1 MTTTLEERA
10 NVIVDIEYSP
20 DKGTKFKF
28 PVYEKKDWAAGYDVI
43 IHDEC
48 SADVTDKA
56 FVENIITAHEGG
68 VPAVNLHCAM
78 HSYRWGNFKKPVEAG
93 ADNARWYEMLGLQ
106 TTGHGPQKPI
116 ELTILEKDHPI
127 TKGMEGWTTE
137 NEELYNNIQIMP
149 TAKPLM
155 RGKQDAGDKEGSNNC
170 VTTWVNEF
178 GAKKTRIFSTTLG
191 HNNSTVSDDRF
202 LNLVTRGLLW
212 ATDKLDA
219 EGKAKAGYGP
229 AKAAAAV
236 PAATKEPEETNSDF
250 PDAGDFPRE
259 SPASFFGVS
268 SNCVHRRN
276 EDELAEPRPKRL
288 ILPPHD

>member
-1 MTTTLEERA
+1 MKRRLFLFLPLAMLAGLMSFSATGQDAAKPKPLKALLVIGGCCHDYNTQKELIKAGLEERA

-78 HSYRWGNFKKPVEAG
+78 HSYRWADFRKPVAAG
-93 ADNARWYEMLGLQ
+93 ADNARWFEMLGLQ
-106 TTGHGPQKPI
+106 STGHGPQKPI

-155 RGKQDAGDKEGSNNC
+155 RGKQGAGDKEGSNNC

-191 HNNSTVSDDRF
+191 HNNTTVGDDRF

-219 EGKAKAGYGP
+219 DGKPKAGYGP
-229 AKAAAAV
+229 AKATAAA
-236 PAATKEPEETNSDF
+236 K
-250 PDAGDFPRE
+250 
-259 SPASFFGVS
+259 
-268 SNCVHRRN
+268 
-276 EDELAEPRPKRL
+276 
-288 ILPPHD
+288 